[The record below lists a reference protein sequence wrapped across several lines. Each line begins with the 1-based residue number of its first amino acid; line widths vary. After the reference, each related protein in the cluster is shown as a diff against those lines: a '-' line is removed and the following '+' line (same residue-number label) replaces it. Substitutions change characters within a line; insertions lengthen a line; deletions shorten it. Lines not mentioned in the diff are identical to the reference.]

1 MHPLIALQTLH
12 DCCKRR
18 QNCLEFIVN
27 ISVISSTGDDLLNI
41 CHCLRSHLKLFNL
54 QKKFT
59 RPLIW
64 CYNTHNNQLSTTNQP
79 EGRLNM
85 RLISWNV
92 NGLRACLSKGF
103 NDFFTS
109 VDADIFC
116 VQETKMQQGQ
126 AELPFSGYEEYW
138 NSAVKKG
145 YAGTAIFSRKTPQSV
160 SYGLGI
166 PEHDQEG
173 RVITLEFD
181 SFFLINVY
189 TPNSQRGLLR
199 LDYRLQW
206 EDAFFAYLQRLD
218 QQKPLIICGDAN
230 VAHQEIDIKNAQANR
245 RNAGFTDEE
254 RGKLSIL
261 LNSGFTD
268 TFRLLYPDK
277 KDAYTWWSYMMNA
290 RERNIGWRIDYFLAS
305 SRLDDSVKDAI
316 IYPDIMG
323 SDHCPIGLEIF

>member
-1 MHPLIALQTLH
+1 
-12 DCCKRR
+12 
-18 QNCLEFIVN
+18 
-27 ISVISSTGDDLLNI
+27 
-41 CHCLRSHLKLFNL
+41 
-54 QKKFT
+54 
-59 RPLIW
+59 
-64 CYNTHNNQLSTTNQP
+64 
-79 EGRLNM
+79 M